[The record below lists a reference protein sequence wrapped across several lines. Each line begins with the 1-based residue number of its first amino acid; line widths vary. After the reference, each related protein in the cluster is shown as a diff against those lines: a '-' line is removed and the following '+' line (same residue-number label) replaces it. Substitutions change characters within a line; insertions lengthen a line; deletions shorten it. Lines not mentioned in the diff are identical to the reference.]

1 MFGFSWWVL
10 FVWGVLFSGG
20 EVGGCCLCF
29 SPPRI
34 VMAEGKFSWQLLL
47 LPYLDDVQSR
57 QCQDAVSVVA
67 TSSKLS
73 RKS

>member
-1 MFGFSWWVL
+1 M
-10 FVWGVLFSGG
+10 
-20 EVGGCCLCF
+20 GGCCLCF

-34 VMAEGKFSWQLLL
+34 VMAEGKFSRQLLL